1 MSSAQS
7 AEDLQI
13 ELWRLKKQIQRL
25 EATETNGTSVVSLIA
40 PPTEEISTLYQM
52 LNQEAT
58 QAACIKSRV
67 NRQAVQT
74 AITMAAN
81 RVMQYGPR
89 MPKNGVC
96 VFTGEVYDNDKIQKV
111 AIHFSPC
118 KPITNFMY
126 SCDSKFHTEQIKD
139 LLTMDETYG
148 ILVMDGHGCMMATLC
163 GNFRKI
169 LFRMLVDL
177 PKKHGRGG
185 QSSVRFARLREEAR
199 HNYVHITAEHCC
211 RLFIDPITNLPN
223 VSGLIFAGS
232 ADFKDVLSQSD
243 WLDARLK
250 KIIIKHVDISYGME
264 QGVQQAIELSADVLK
279 DVKLMKEVN
288 IIKEFLDNIAR
299 DTRKF
304 AFGLVDSARCLEM
317 GSMQTVIVWEDF
329 PYNRVCKKQG
339 DKEYVFYRNT
349 VTGQKMF
356 VDTDIEEKE
365 NDVDVTDENFVE
377 YLVENK
383 KKFNV
388 EIVLVTDNSAEGI
401 QFCQGFGGLGGLLR
415 WPVDMNE
422 IAGFM
427 ETKAVDSD
435 LEDFM

>member
-1 MSSAQS
+1 
-7 AEDLQI
+7 
-13 ELWRLKKQIQRL
+13 
-25 EATETNGTSVVSLIA
+25 
-40 PPTEEISTLYQM
+40 
-52 LNQEAT
+52 
-58 QAACIKSRV
+58 
-67 NRQAVQT
+67 
-74 AITMAAN
+74 
-81 RVMQYGPR
+81 

-264 QGVQQAIELSADVLK
+264 QGVQ
-279 DVKLMKEVN
+279 
-288 IIKEFLDNIAR
+288 
-299 DTRKF
+299 
-304 AFGLVDSARCLEM
+304 
-317 GSMQTVIVWEDF
+317 
-329 PYNRVCKKQG
+329 
-339 DKEYVFYRNT
+339 
-349 VTGQKMF
+349 
-356 VDTDIEEKE
+356 
-365 NDVDVTDENFVE
+365 
-377 YLVENK
+377 
-383 KKFNV
+383 
-388 EIVLVTDNSAEGI
+388 
-401 QFCQGFGGLGGLLR
+401 
-415 WPVDMNE
+415 
-422 IAGFM
+422 
-427 ETKAVDSD
+427 
-435 LEDFM
+435 